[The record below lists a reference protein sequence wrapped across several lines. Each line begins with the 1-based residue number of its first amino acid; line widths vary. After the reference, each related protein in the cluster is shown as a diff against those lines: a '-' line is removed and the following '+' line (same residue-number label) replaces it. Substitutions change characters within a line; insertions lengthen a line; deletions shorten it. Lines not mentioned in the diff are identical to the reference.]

1 MKFKQLFMA
10 VLLTLMVTACAQPDK
25 TVEYP
30 FIEMAN
36 TMTLDI
42 AKVELSDT
50 ATVLHTDAYFKPHY
64 WIQISSQGYLQADGK
79 RYALKKT
86 EGIDMDTKF
95 WMPDSG
101 EASFRLIFEPL
112 PKRTKTFDYIEAD
125 DCPDCFRLYGISLD
139 TNKATT
145 LAYDKPKSVPA
156 ELTKVDSNAPIPD
169 PVFEIGETTVNIHL
183 LGYREELGNE
193 VNLYLN
199 EMFGNQEPYSAK
211 VDKTNGIATIR
222 FMQYGP
228 AQALFSFGQ
237 ASGNL
242 WLAPNEKTEVY
253 LDLRSSGWFLLKR
266 REMKGKGP
274 QPGIFQELYTSGKYA
289 NLNNVM
295 AQRAA
300 DSFHYSMN
308 LYSGEFADY
317 KMSADQYAQ
326 LVIDKYKAYSD
337 SIANSTSAPLVKEF
351 NLLNLKQEALG
362 GIVQGNYFRE
372 HNYRH
377 TYNKWDRTDKVEGID
392 PIRTEHIASVCSL
405 FDINDP
411 KLLMGTHSS
420 EYVYA
425 LYSPLIQDK
434 KGFSYNISQTMGFPS
449 KAENAA
455 LTEEDFNKLK
465 ALDNPFFLYVF
476 EKKQEITK
484 AKLAELTSKA
494 VIEPTP
500 DVPNEKLLEAIFA
513 PYKGKIIMV
522 DFWNTWCGPCRA
534 SIKANEPLKSGE
546 LKSDQIVWLYI
557 ANETS
562 PLVKYKTM
570 IPEIQGKHY
579 RLNDKQ
585 WAYVCDLLKI
595 DGIPSYVLVD
605 KSGQF
610 KLRNDFRDHELMKN
624 ELKKMFQQ

>member
-1 MKFKQLFMA
+1 MKFKQFFTA
-10 VLLTLMVTACAQPDK
+10 ALLTLMATACTQPDK

-50 ATVLHTDAYFKPHY
+50 ATVLHTDAYFQPHY

-139 TNKATT
+139 ASKASS
-145 LAYDKPKSVPA
+145 LAFDKPEGVPA
-156 ELTKVDSNAPIPD
+156 ETMKADPNASIPD
-169 PVFEIGETTVNIHL
+169 PIFEIGETTINVHI
-183 LGYREELGNE
+183 LGYRKDLGNE
-193 VNLYLN
+193 INLYLN

-211 VDKTNGIATIR
+211 VDEVNGTATIK

-228 AQALFSFGQ
+228 AQAILSFGRN
-237 ASGNL
+237 SGHL
-242 WLAPNEKTEVY
+242 WIAPNETMEVY
-253 LDLRSSGWFLLKR
+253 YDLRYSGWNILKR
-266 REMKGKGP
+266 RAEKRNTP
-274 QPGIFQELYTSGKYA
+274 QPGTFPFMYTTGKYA

-562 PLVKYKTM
+562 PMVKYKTM

-624 ELKKMFQQ
+624 ELKKMIQ